1 MLTPA
6 EELGLHGVKVAGLV
20 RKAFHEIAEADQIR
34 LIHELREEGTR
45 RHLFYLR
52 DGKPE
57 TVRVLPQPVTVL
69 PEQLSYV
76 RYVSLT
82 ILNALKRLP
91 DLYLEDAAIR
101 QVLPLSAAEEEWLR
115 HSWTA
120 SQREANPVF
129 GRLDAV
135 VDFTSAMWK
144 DSLRFV
150 EPNLSGVGGL
160 HLVPTADHLVADLVV
175 PALQKA
181 DPRLQLKVGQDVRDL
196 LVQDIIDHLD
206 TLGRPARNVCFI
218 EPKYAGSGPDEQEAV
233 AQYYHERYG
242 MKVMHADPAEL
253 VRDGEEVLYEGD
265 RVDLGYRDYEVR
277 DLIALEQSGV
287 DVSPIRLLFR
297 QNRMISSI
305 AGDFDHK
312 SCWEVLTDA
321 AFTQKYFSGEER
333 QVFRRHIL
341 WTRVLR
347 PRTTQLPD
355 GSTGDLLEHVR
366 EARECLVLKPNRS
379 YGGDRILLGHTVS
392 QEEWDEAIARALADA
407 EAWVVQQLATIPVS
421 EFAVIGPDGRIHDEP
436 FYLVMGF
443 APTRYGLSTLVRASQ
458 KQVVNVAQRGGICSL
473 MLASLPVSLV
483 GPGDAPR

>member
-6 EELGLHGVKVAGLV
+6 EELGLYGVKLAGLV
-20 RKAFHEIAEADQIR
+20 RDAFHRIPEAELIR
-34 LIHELREEGTR
+34 LVKDLREEGTR

-52 DGKPE
+52 DGQVE

-82 ILNALKRLP
+82 ILNALRRLP
-91 DLYLEDAAIR
+91 DLYLEDAGIR
-101 QVLPLSAAEEEWLR
+101 EVLPLSPAEEEWLR
-115 HSWTA
+115 DSWGA
-120 SQREANPVF
+120 SQRKSNPVF

-160 HLVPTADHLVADLVV
+160 HLVPTADRLVADLVL
-175 PALQKA
+175 PALQRA
-181 DPRLQLKVGQDVRDL
+181 DPRLQLKIGQDIRDL

-206 TLGRPARNVCFI
+206 VLGRKARNVCFI

-233 AQYYHERYG
+233 AQYYHDRYG

-253 VRDGEEVLYEGD
+253 VCEGEEVLYQGD

-287 DVSPIRLLFR
+287 DVCPIRMLFR

-321 AFTQKYFSGEER
+321 RFTQKHFSGEER

-355 GSTGDLLEHVR
+355 GHAGDLIDYVR
-366 EARECLVLKPNRS
+366 REYETLVLKPNRS

-392 QEEWDEAIARALADA
+392 RERWDAAIDEALADRD
-407 EAWVVQQLATIPVS
+407 AWVVQQLAPIPVS
-421 EFAVIGPDGRIHDEP
+421 EFPVIGPDEHIHWEP

-473 MLASLPVSLV
+473 LLGNLPVGLV
-483 GPGDAPR
+483 EPTA